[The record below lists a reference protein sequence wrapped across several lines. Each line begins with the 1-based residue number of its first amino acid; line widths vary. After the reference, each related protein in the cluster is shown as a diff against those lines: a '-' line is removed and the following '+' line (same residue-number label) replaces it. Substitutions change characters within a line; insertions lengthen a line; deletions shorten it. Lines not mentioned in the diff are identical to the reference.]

1 MNKIIISISGLGY
14 VGLPVAVAFS
24 KNNYKTIGYD
34 INKKRVNELLKN
46 EDITGEV
53 SKKDLEKSD
62 ITFTSN
68 YEDLSKANFHIITV
82 PTPIDK
88 FNKPDLS
95 LIECACAQIGKKCH
109 ISGGAGIGGVLEPLQ
124 ANPVIIE
131 DNCFIGARSEV
142 AEGVIL
148 REGSVLSMGVLILRK

>member
-53 SKKDLEKSD
+53 LKKDLEKSD

-68 YEDLSKANFHIITV
+68 Y
-82 PTPIDK
+82 
-88 FNKPDLS
+88 
-95 LIECACAQIGKKCH
+95 
-109 ISGGAGIGGVLEPLQ
+109 
-124 ANPVIIE
+124 
-131 DNCFIGARSEV
+131 DNNV
-142 AEGVIL
+142 
-148 REGSVLSMGVLILRK
+148 

>member
-1 MNKIIISISGLGY
+1 M
-14 VGLPVAVAFS
+14 
-24 KNNYKTIGYD
+24 
-34 INKKRVNELLKN
+34 KN

-53 SKKDLEKSD
+53 SKKDLEMSD

-95 LIECACAQIGKKCH
+95 LIECA
-109 ISGGAGIGGVLEPLQ
+109 SLRLE
-124 ANPVIIE
+124 
-131 DNCFIGARSEV
+131 
-142 AEGVIL
+142 
-148 REGSVLSMGVLILRK
+148 KY

>member
-53 SKKDLEKSD
+53 SES
-62 ITFTSN
+62 
-68 YEDLSKANFHIITV
+68 
-82 PTPIDK
+82 P
-88 FNKPDLS
+88 
-95 LIECACAQIGKKCH
+95 
-109 ISGGAGIGGVLEPLQ
+109 
-124 ANPVIIE
+124 
-131 DNCFIGARSEV
+131 
-142 AEGVIL
+142 
-148 REGSVLSMGVLILRK
+148 